1 MNPHE
6 LSRLTGNDCIVFILF
21 FFLKTAVD
29 NSLRYIWKM
38 GNIKDTM
45 LAADQHRE
53 DRINILHLTLSQQPR
68 ALLQEELGTFA
79 YLDCH
84 NQSASTQ

>member
-1 MNPHE
+1 
-6 LSRLTGNDCIVFILF
+6 
-21 FFLKTAVD
+21 
-29 NSLRYIWKM
+29 
-38 GNIKDTM
+38 M

-53 DRINILHLTLSQQPR
+53 DRINILYLTLSQQPR

-84 NQSASTQ
+84 NQSASTQEHSLVGTLHINSKGLVVVQGGLSAERRRRLKSF